1 MGGGEYA
8 AHRPFRLELERW
20 KAVAGGI
27 DREGNV
33 IAPPWIL
40 QKARLIDGLC
50 QRYGCL
56 PSQLLKE
63 DIDTILLTQTVLHLA
78 GDGDAEK
85 GQRETHD
92 SKLDQLA
99 NISQRL

>member
-8 AHRPFRLELERW
+8 TLCPFRLELERW

-33 IAPPWIL
+33 ITPPWML
-40 QKARLIDGLC
+40 QKERLIDGLC
-50 QRYGCL
+50 QRYSCL

-63 DIDTILLTQTVLHLA
+63 DMDTLFRTHTVLYLA
-78 GDGDAEK
+78 GEAGGENI
-85 GQRETHD
+85 GQSKMQ
-92 SKLDQLA
+92 SKLDELA

>member
-8 AHRPFRLELERW
+8 TPRPFRVELERW

-33 IAPPWIL
+33 ITPPWIL

-63 DIDTILLTQTVLHLA
+63 DIDTILLTQTVLNLA
-78 GDGDAEK
+78 GDADVDK

>member
-8 AHRPFRLELERW
+8 TLSPFRLELERW

-27 DREGNV
+27 DRNGNV
-33 IAPPWIL
+33 LAPPWEL

-50 QRYGCL
+50 QRYSCL

-63 DIDTILLTQTVLHLA
+63 DMDTIFLTQTVLHAA
-78 GDGDAEK
+78 GDMEGQQDEK
-85 GQRETHD
+85 KTTNP
-92 SKLDQLA
+92 KMNQLA
-99 NISQRL
+99 NISKRL

>member
-1 MGGGEYA
+1 MGGGEHA
-8 AHRPFRLELERW
+8 TLCPFRLELERW

-33 IAPPWIL
+33 ITPPWIL

-56 PSQLLKE
+56 PSQLYKE
-63 DIDTILLTQTVLHLA
+63 DIDTILMTQTVLSLA
-78 GDGDAEK
+78 GDNEQKESASPP
-85 GQRETHD
+85 
-92 SKLDQLA
+92 SKLSELA
-99 NISQRL
+99 NMSQRL

>member
-8 AHRPFRLELERW
+8 TLCPFRLELERW

-33 IAPPWIL
+33 ITPPWML

-50 QRYGCL
+50 QWYGCL
-56 PSQLLKE
+56 PSQLCKE
-63 DIDTILLTQTVLHLA
+63 DMDTILMTQTVLNLA
-78 GDGDAEK
+78 GDNEQAEPK
-85 GQRETHD
+85 SPP
-92 SKLDQLA
+92 SKLDELA
-99 NISQRL
+99 NMSQRL